1 MYTTT
6 FYSFKGGVG
15 RTLALANVAV
25 ELARRGRRVLLV
37 DFDLEAPGLDTF
49 DALKPTR
56 RTQGIVEYVTHYV
69 STGSAPDATQY
80 LYEVPEAVWTKSA
93 PDFAR
98 NDASLDLSE
107 DGEPSDSSKPV
118 GRLWIMP
125 SGTRGAAYASLLNSI
140 NWAALYA
147 EHDGYLMFEDLK
159 AQWAQSLAPDYVLID
174 SRTGHT
180 DVGGICTRHL
190 PDAVVIVF
198 FPNEQNLRGLEQVV
212 NDIRAEA
219 KPPRNRDIRLEFVMS
234 NVPDLDDE
242 DRILSD
248 RLRAFKQRLGFEGLP
263 RIIHHYNS
271 LSLLNQ
277 TIFCVDRPRSR
288 LAREYTE
295 LAQLII
301 SGNLADREAALRFLT
316 DQVDHRQTRVPFATQ
331 LEHKLTDL
339 VRQFP
344 HDADI
349 LANTARVYAQRGQY
363 VEALSLLDTIVSADD
378 ENADVLLQRARC
390 YLFLGQ
396 IESAKADVA
405 AALTKPSASYADV
418 IGIINVLRRFASP
431 LLETLD
437 TAPAVRAL
445 DPNDTLKIASQLNR
459 SKAELE
465 PAVRLLQQL
474 VNGSTLEEKDRGAA
488 LHELA
493 LKLIGLARFEDA
505 ATVLRLRISRDT
517 SSPSIYDVF
526 NLSMALWGS
535 TQNPPTEDFRHV
547 VNIHENEQQRR
558 NLGPNYFQ
566 CIAIAYWAIGDVT
579 RANQFLDR
587 ARALITVSPG
597 WEFTCWRYLVVPS
610 AKCLED
616 LKEIGELFLG
626 AQIYPKVMSHRI
638 Q

>member
-15 RTLALANVAV
+15 RTLALVNVAV
-25 ELARRGRRVLLV
+25 ELARRGRKVLLV

-49 DALKPTR
+49 DALTPTR
-56 RTQGIVEYVTHYV
+56 RTQGIVEYVTNYV
-69 STGSAPDATQY
+69 STGSTPEVTQY
-80 LYEVPEAVWTKSA
+80 LYEVPEGVWSKSA

-98 NDASLDLSE
+98 NDVSLDPSEEAELST
-107 DGEPSDSSKPV
+107 SSRPV

-125 SGTRGAAYASLLNSI
+125 SGRRDAAYASLLNSI

-190 PDAVVIVF
+190 PDAVVIFF

-212 NDIRAEA
+212 KDIRAEA

-242 DRILSD
+242 DRILWA
-248 RLRAFKQRLGFEGLP
+248 RLRSFKQTLGIEGLP
-263 RIIHHYNS
+263 RVIHHYNS

-288 LAREYTE
+288 LSREYKQ
-295 LAQLII
+295 LAQQII

-316 DQVDHRQTRVPFATQ
+316 DQVDHRPNRVTPATQ
-331 LEHKLTDL
+331 LEQKLTDL

-349 LANTARVYAQRGQY
+349 LANVARVYAQRGQY
-363 VEALSLLDTIVSADD
+363 AEALSLLDTIISTGDD
-378 ENADVLLQRARC
+378 TADVLLQHARC
-390 YLFLGQ
+390 HLFLGQ
-396 IESAKADVA
+396 IDSAGTDVA
-405 AALTKPSASYADV
+405 AALKKPAASYSD
-418 IGIINVLRRFASP
+418 ITGIISVLRRLNSP
-431 LLETLD
+431 LLKALD
-437 TAPAVRAL
+437 AAPAVRAL
-445 DPNDTLKIASQLNR
+445 DPTDAVEIASELNR

-474 VNGSTLEEKDRGAA
+474 VNDSTLEEDDRCTA
-488 LHELA
+488 LHDLA
-493 LKLIGLARFEDA
+493 LKLIGLSRFEEALDI
-505 ATVLRLRISRDT
+505 LRSCIRDT
-517 SSPSIYDVF
+517 STPSIPDAF

-535 TQNPPTEDFRHV
+535 TRHIPLENFHNV
-547 VNIHENEQQRR
+547 VTLHEAEQQRR
-558 NLGPNYFQ
+558 NEGPNYFQ
-566 CIAIAYWAIGDVT
+566 CIAIAYWAIGDAT
-579 RANQFLDR
+579 QANHFLDR
-587 ARALITVSPG
+587 ARALITARPG
-597 WEFTCWRYLVVPS
+597 WEFTCWRYLLVPS
-610 AKCLED
+610 ADFLED
-616 LKEIGELFLG
+616 LKQMASMFLG
-626 AQIYPKVMSHRI
+626 ANLHPEIMLQTA
-638 Q
+638 